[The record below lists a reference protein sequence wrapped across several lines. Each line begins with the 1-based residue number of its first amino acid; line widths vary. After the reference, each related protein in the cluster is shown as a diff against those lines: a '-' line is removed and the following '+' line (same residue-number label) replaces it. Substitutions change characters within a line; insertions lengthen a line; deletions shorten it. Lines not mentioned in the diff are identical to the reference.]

1 MPNSCETTSAIER
14 VLENLKQTGRS
25 ISEVQLRPGDRVVVL
40 DMFGSPKNLLYG
52 PESRIAL
59 CRHNLGKRYHYSWA
73 VVVKKSELIPRDWLS
88 KNPQLTSD

>member
-40 DMFGSPKNLLYG
+40 DMFGSPTGIYCTVQKAELHSVG
-52 PESRIAL
+52 IIWGRDTITVG
-59 CRHNLGKRYHYSWA
+59 RSWLRK
-73 VVVKKSELIPRDWLS
+73 VS
-88 KNPQLTSD
+88 